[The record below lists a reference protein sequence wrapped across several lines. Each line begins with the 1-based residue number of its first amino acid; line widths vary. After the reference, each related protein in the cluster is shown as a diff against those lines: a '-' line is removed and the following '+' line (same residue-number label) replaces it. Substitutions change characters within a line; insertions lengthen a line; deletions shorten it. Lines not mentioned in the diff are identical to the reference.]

1 MDGASGQG
9 PPPLQG
15 GPADVL
21 TARGHPRT
29 WLGAEDSTAPSGHCW
44 AAWASWAG
52 DRRRMRGRGSFR
64 PPQDPVSWTKAPPSP
79 KPQEAPPPRAGFL
92 SPSSLSILL
101 VTFSV
106 CLHPCLYFLFSLCIT
121 CSLCVCL
128 LFLYLLSFC
137 LCLFSAVSS
146 FLLSFL
152 LCSTRVSPLVHFCFL
167 SSAPSSPSFTSNLCS
182 LSLPSFPH
190 SPNLTCH
197 KREKR
202 KKKKNQNTKKPKL
215 KQISSVLQSAASSW
229 WPLCVS
235 LWPAAC
241 PPTPARL
248 PRVLPACP
256 SCR

>member
-1 MDGASGQG
+1 
-9 PPPLQG
+9 
-15 GPADVL
+15 
-21 TARGHPRT
+21 
-29 WLGAEDSTAPSGHCW
+29 
-44 AAWASWAG
+44 
-52 DRRRMRGRGSFR
+52 MRGRGSFR

-79 KPQEAPPPRAGFL
+79 KPQEASRAGFL

-106 CLHPCLYFLFSLCIT
+106 CLHPCLYFLFSLLYHLY
-121 CSLCVCL
+121 LCVCL

-182 LSLPSFPH
+182 LSLPSFPN

-202 KKKKNQNTKKPKL
+202 KKKKSKHKKAKTKTNLECLAKCCVLLVASVCVPMARSL
-215 KQISSVLQSAASSW
+215 PTYPRPSAMCPTRLPLLPMTRSSVPGCL
-229 WPLCVS
+229 LMVIDDN
-235 LWPAAC
+235 
-241 PPTPARL
+241 
-248 PRVLPACP
+248 V
-256 SCR
+256 